1 MSLAEVVLV
10 LVVVGFAWN
19 LGVHYTGAVMGM
31 PYAAR
36 AISTVPALMLIGV
49 FTILGATFASGGV
62 QQTVGLHIIDA
73 HLVTAPDAIAVVLAA
88 GMLTMFYNYKKVPT
102 STIQILVF
110 CVVGVG
116 LAGNIP
122 VHWATILRLAVLW
135 VLAPIV
141 ACALGFVFTR
151 LLDLVIPPNAARA
164 QVSEQVAPLVLSS
177 PEPEARATVDAAL
190 LTRSA
195 VIATRPASTQEPGRG
210 IWSEWL
216 PAVARPLAPEV
227 RSQAEET
234 HRLPVPITLA
244 ALRWLPGL
252 LVLVGVAASFVLG
265 ANDVSNATAVL
276 ITTHLFR
283 VMVAGLIG
291 GVAMA
296 VGALT
301 WGRRILHTVAFDV
314 VRMDLS
320 MASAAQ
326 GVQAL
331 VVIAA
336 VSQGLFTSMNQALIG
351 AMAGTGL
358 ARGKQTVQW
367 RQIKGILRG
376 WLIGPVSGI
385 MLAGVLELLVR
396 LLRR

>member
-1 MSLAEVVLV
+1 MNLAEIVLI

-36 AISTVPALMLIGV
+36 AVSTVPALVLIGV

-73 HLVTAPDAIAVVLAA
+73 HRVTAPDAIAIVLAA
-88 GMLTMFYNYKKVPT
+88 GTLTMFYNYKKVPT

-122 VHWATILRLAVLW
+122 VNWATIVRLAVLW
-135 VLAPIV
+135 VIAPVV
-141 ACALGFVFTR
+141 ACVLGFVFTR

-177 PEPEARATVDAAL
+177 PEPEAQATVDAAL
-190 LTRSA
+190 LTRRA
-195 VIATRPASTQEPGRG
+195 ATAARPASDGEPGRG
-210 IWSEWL
+210 VWSGWF
-216 PAVARPLAPEV
+216 PSVARPLASAV
-227 RSQAEET
+227 RIQAEET

-276 ITTHLFR
+276 ITTHLFS

-385 MLAGVLELLVR
+385 VLAGVLELLVR
-396 LLRR
+396 LLRG

>member
-1 MSLAEVVLV
+1 MSPTEIVLI

-36 AISTVPALMLIGV
+36 AIATMPALVLIGV

-73 HLVTAPDAIAVVLAA
+73 SRVTAPDAIAIVLAA
-88 GMLTMFYNYKKVPT
+88 GILTMFYNYKKVPT

-116 LAGNIP
+116 LAGSIP
-122 VHWATILRLAVLW
+122 VNWATIVRLAVLW
-135 VLAPIV
+135 VIAPIV
-141 ACALGFVFTR
+141 ACMLGFVFTR

-177 PEPEARATVDAAL
+177 PEPEARATVSAAL
-190 LTRSA
+190 LAVRSA
-195 VIATRPASTQEPGRG
+195 TATRPASGGDPGRG
-210 IWSEWL
+210 VWNKWF
-216 PAVARPLAPEV
+216 PALARPLAPAV
-227 RSQAEET
+227 RAQAEET
-234 HRLPVPITLA
+234 HPLSVPITLA

-276 ITTHLFR
+276 ITTHLFS

-296 VGALT
+296 VGSLT

-367 RQIKGILRG
+367 KQIRGILRG

-385 MLAGVLELLVR
+385 VLAGVLELLVR

>member
-1 MSLAEVVLV
+1 MSLAEIVLI
-10 LVVVGFAWN
+10 LAVVGFAWN

-36 AISTVPALMLIGV
+36 AISTVPALVLIGV

-62 QQTVGLHIIDA
+62 EQTVGLHIIDA
-73 HLVTAPDAIAVVLAA
+73 RLVTAPDAIAIVLAA
-88 GMLTMFYNYKKVPT
+88 GTLTMFYNYKKVPT

-116 LAGNIP
+116 LAGGIP
-122 VHWATILRLAVLW
+122 VNWATIIRLAALW
-135 VLAPIV
+135 VIAPLV
-141 ACALGFVFTR
+141 ACMLGFVFTH

-177 PEPEARATVDAAL
+177 PEPEERATVDAAL
-190 LTRSA
+190 LTRRSA
-195 VIATRPASTQEPGRG
+195 TATRPASGGGPGRSV
-210 IWSEWL
+210 WSSWF
-216 PAVARPLAPEV
+216 PSVAHPLAPEV
-227 RSQAEET
+227 SKQAEET

-276 ITTHLFR
+276 ITTHLFP
-283 VMVAGLIG
+283 VMLAGLIG

-296 VGALT
+296 VGSLT

-358 ARGKQTVQW
+358 ARGRQTVQW
-367 RQIKGILRG
+367 KQIRGILRG

-385 MLAGVLELLVR
+385 VLAAALELLVR
-396 LLRR
+396 LLNR